1 MWFSGVKLVK
11 KNVCVG
17 CHDISWKVVSGSVS
31 PHICAVDHVA
41 G

>member
-1 MWFSGVKLVK
+1 MVFRCQAGE

-41 G
+41 C